1 MVLAIFDVD
10 HTLVKCDSLKL
21 FGLFIWRKKGIRIF
35 RFFAFVVSLLR
46 SSVVPKDAGEL
57 KASYLKMLC
66 GGMPLIEVRA
76 LAREFAESRLRSKLY
91 PQALAWIDWHKT
103 QQHEVVLLS
112 ASLNIYLE
120 ALAEAV
126 EAKKLICTKLLAES
140 SSLTGDIQGL
150 NCKGQEKLRRLLEE
164 YREEDIDWSGSYAY
178 SDSLSDLPILE
189 RVGNV
194 VAVNPNS
201 KLARIAVTR
210 QWRIEHW
217 K

>member
-21 FGLFIWRKKGIRIF
+21 FGLFIWRKKGIRLL
-35 RFFAFVVSLLR
+35 RFFAFIAFLLR
-46 SSVVPKDAGEL
+46 WSLVLKDAGEL
-57 KASYLKMLC
+57 KAPYMKMLC
-66 GGMPLIEVRA
+66 GGMPLLEVRA
-76 LAREFAESRLRSKLY
+76 LAREFAESCLRSKLY
-91 PQALAWIDWHKT
+91 PEALARIHWHKT

-120 ALAEAV
+120 VLAEAV

-164 YREEDIDWSGSYAY
+164 YRENDIDWKRSYAY

-189 RVGNV
+189 QVGNV
-194 VAVNPNS
+194 VAVNPGS
-201 KLARIAVTR
+201 RLARIAVKR
-210 QWRIEHW
+210 HWQIEHW